1 MKIRNFVLAIAAIV
15 IGFSAQAQ
23 TTTGEKIQ
31 SFADKYLK
39 LSGYIQGGFEWN
51 EANNPEATF
60 YLKRA
65 RVSLSGNAA
74 QEKIDYRLQVDMA
87 GSPKIC
93 DLYFRYKPLN
103 ELSMQLGQFKV
114 PFAIENELCADQA
127 VSRPA
132 VQYALTAHKYVTSV
146 SSSSRTNV
154 VTSKS
159 LTFVHDVL

>member
-51 EANNPEATF
+51 EANNPESTF

-103 ELSMQLGQFKV
+103 ELSLQLGQFKV
-114 PFAIENELCADQA
+114 PFAIENELCG
-127 VSRPA
+127 P
-132 VQYALTAHKYVTSV
+132 T
-146 SSSSRTNV
+146 
-154 VTSKS
+154 
-159 LTFVHDVL
+159 TFEFIEYSCNCGTM